1 MCRKHAHR
9 DVIHLAMFAMLAL
22 LACSAPRAPISRGV
36 ETGGQTPRIA
46 IAPVTLSPELE
57 RRRAGAPDAFEDAT
71 THAGH
76 YFAEALLEHGF
87 EVMTAEDSDNLMGL
101 FARSSEFHH
110 DASRLARLAVE
121 RLGVDGILVVEV
133 TEWTPRAETG
143 VDRTPAEIGFRAT
156 LHGGPSGGLLWSGR
170 FSDRQRSFFDSPW
183 HAVRYPGGGT
193 RWLSEHELARWG
205 ARRLVAEIPVLPPAP
220 QKAPAASTH

>member
-76 YFAEALLEHGF
+76 YFAEA
-87 EVMTAEDSDNLMGL
+87 
-101 FARSSEFHH
+101 RSSTG
-110 DASRLARLAVE
+110 SR
-121 RLGVDGILVVEV
+121 
-133 TEWTPRAETG
+133 W
-143 VDRTPAEIGFRAT
+143 
-156 LHGGPSGGLLWSGR
+156 
-170 FSDRQRSFFDSPW
+170 
-183 HAVRYPGGGT
+183 
-193 RWLSEHELARWG
+193 
-205 ARRLVAEIPVLPPAP
+205 
-220 QKAPAASTH
+220 